1 METRA
6 IAFDHVRLG
15 APDPAAAARD
25 WAVVLGAVPVERP
38 GGGFRFQLDRGALEI
53 AAGPPGPTTLGFR
66 HGDARRGPGELH
78 GIALE
83 WVAVVGAPAAGSE
96 PPRQEGP
103 GVHDVAPAADR
114 AHAIDHV
121 VVRTS
126 DPERVIA
133 SWRDELGLRL
143 ALDRS
148 FPARGL
154 RMLFFRSAGVT
165 LEFVAPIDS
174 SGGGP
179 DAIDGIAWQVQDL
192 DACRA
197 RLVAEGL
204 DVSEVRPGFK
214 PGTRVATLRSGT
226 GGLPTLLIQPS
237 PRTEDG
243 ETRGGLGAAA
253 RGDA

>member
-1 METRA
+1 MDPRA

-15 APDPAAAARD
+15 AADPAAAARD
-25 WAVVLGAVPVERP
+25 WALVLGAAPVERP

-53 AAGPPGPTTLGFR
+53 GAGPSGPRALGFR
-66 HGDARRGPGELH
+66 HGDASQGPSEVH

-83 WVAVVGAPAAGSE
+83 WVAVVGAPAAGSA
-96 PPRQEGP
+96 PLPWEGG
-103 GVHDVAPAADR
+103 GVHDVAPARDR
-114 AHAIDHV
+114 VHAIDHV

-126 DPERVIA
+126 DPGRAIT

-165 LEFVAPIDS
+165 LEFVAPIDAS
-174 SGGGP
+174 CGGEH

-192 DACRA
+192 DACRT
-197 RLVAEGL
+197 RLASAGL
-204 DVSEVRPGFK
+204 DVSEARDGFK
-214 PGTRVATLRSGT
+214 AGTRVATLRSGT
-226 GGLPTLLIQPS
+226 GGLPTLLLQPS
-237 PRTEDG
+237 PRAT
-243 ETRGGLGAAA
+243 AAPA
-253 RGDA
+253 AHGSA